1 MPEIP
6 HTRLFS
12 RKISDFCRLRVDPV
26 LPPQESE
33 RIRNFLVGLIS
44 RSQIPPRKLQG
55 YDWEEIAYQCDLDKE
70 SLRIARAAIKPALDA
85 IVRNTAS
92 SPTASP
98 ASSPG
103 SAPADPGSPRRSTS
117 LKAQRV
123 PRASY
128 LGSGSARRANRRG
141 NAGRR
146 GFLFHA
152 NFRGKS
158 RTYFKACNTF
168 RFTRAGR
175 PCNQGSRSRARPGP
189 KRDKASVST
198 MVMVLPA

>member
-1 MPEIP
+1 MPAIP

-70 SLRIARAAIKPALDA
+70 SLRIARATIKPALDA

-92 SPTASP
+92 SPMDTPATIYRGSASETGRLRGRPPRKPAEKAPP
-98 ASSPG
+98 ASRNATSNRTEQVREQRRQTPG
-103 SAPADPGSPRRSTS
+103 TKPRLIEEFPTPLYDEWLDPPTFPKPQPRLLS
-117 LKAQRV
+117 
-123 PRASY
+123 
-128 LGSGSARRANRRG
+128 
-141 NAGRR
+141 
-146 GFLFHA
+146 F
-152 NFRGKS
+152 
-158 RTYFKACNTF
+158 
-168 RFTRAGR
+168 
-175 PCNQGSRSRARPGP
+175 QGG
-189 KRDKASVST
+189 
-198 MVMVLPA
+198 